1 MIAVITGSGGLI
13 GSEAV
18 RFLAAKGWTV
28 VGIDNNMRE
37 VFFGAEASTRW
48 NTEALTRSIPDYR
61 HASIDIRD
69 GGAIDSVF
77 ATYGSDIQ
85 LVLHAAAQPSHDWA
99 ARAPGTDFSINA
111 AGTLVLLEA
120 TRRYCPKAV
129 FVYMSTNKVYGDTPN
144 RLPVTETPTRWELEA
159 PHPYAAGIDERMS
172 LDQSRHSLF
181 GVSKAAADLLVQEYG
196 RCYGMSTACFRG
208 GCLTGPSHSGTQLHG
223 FLSYLMKCTMTGVPY
238 KVFGHKGKQVR
249 DNIHSYDLVN
259 AVWQFYLNPRVA
271 EVYNIGGSRFSN
283 CSVLEAIDLCQQIT
297 GRELAWTYCDES
309 RGGDH
314 IWWISDVRKF
324 SSHYPAW
331 QLTYGIRRILSDIYE
346 ARMPNWT
353 PASPAA

>member
-1 MIAVITGSGGLI
+1 MIAVVTGSGGLI

-18 RFLAAKGWTV
+18 RFLAGKGWTV

-37 VFFGAEASTRW
+37 YFFGPEASTRW
-48 NTEALTRSIPDYR
+48 NTEALTSTVPGY
-61 HASIDIRD
+61 HHLSIDIRD
-69 GGAIDSVF
+69 ACAVDAVVASYGGDVRLI
-77 ATYGSDIQ
+77 
-85 LVLHAAAQPSHDWA
+85 LHAAAQPSHDWA
-99 ARAPGTDFSINA
+99 AKEPRTDFSVNA
-111 AGTLVLLEA
+111 VGTLVLLEA
-120 TRRYCPKAV
+120 ARRFCPKAV

-144 RLPVTETPTRWELEA
+144 RLPLTETSTRWELEA
-159 PHPYAAGIDERMS
+159 PHPYAVGIDEQMS

-196 RCYGMSTACFRG
+196 RCYGMLTACFRG

-223 FLSYLMKCTMTGVPY
+223 FLSYLMKCTMTGAPY
-238 KVFGHKGKQVR
+238 RVFGYKGKQVR

-259 AVWQFYLNPRVA
+259 AVWHFYQNPRVA

-283 CSVLEAIDLCQQIT
+283 CSMLEAIDLCQQIT
-297 GRELAWTYCDES
+297 GRELAWEYCEEN

-331 QLTYGIRRILSDIYE
+331 QLTYDIRRILSDIYKS
-346 ARMPNWT
+346 RT
-353 PASPAA
+353 PGWQPESPG